1 MRGLIVTPEHK
12 LELVNDIPM
21 PEMLEY
27 DALVKVE
34 CTLICNGTD
43 NEIRH
48 GTLAEIRDYPVMLGH
63 ESAGRVVAVGS
74 KVKNYKIG
82 DLVSRTIV
90 RKNEKYASGWGA
102 FSEYGVVTDY
112 HAMEADGYPDAA
124 KFTIGHMQGVYPE
137 GISAVEAGMMITFK
151 EVYSAFMRMGIVPE
165 DKMMIIGDGPVGLSM
180 VLIAKML
187 NVSEI
192 YLVGQNPMTMEIAK
206 KEGATRVFNDL
217 SEEDHRAMEEI
228 CGRRITQYI
237 DAVGFNKTSLQ
248 GQKFLANGG
257 MINVYGLRSSEE
269 ITLPLRTMIRNW
281 GIRYM
286 QFPIHRLEGL
296 AHKPICDAVLEG
308 KLHPMAMITHQLPI
322 EEYQKGFDLIDEK
335 KAVKVALRFF

>member
-1 MRGLIVTPEHK
+1 MKGLIVTPEHQ
-12 LELVNDIPM
+12 LQLVHDIPM
-21 PEMLEY
+21 PEMNDY
-27 DALVKVE
+27 DALVQVE

-48 GTLAEIRDYPVMLGH
+48 GKLAEIQEYPVMLGH
-63 ESAGRVVAVGS
+63 ESAGRIVKLGS
-74 KVKNYKIG
+74 KVRNYRIG

-90 RKNEKYASGWGA
+90 RKNEKYACGWGA

-112 HAMEADGYPDAA
+112 HAMVADGYPDASR
-124 KFTIGHMQGVYPE
+124 FTIGHMQGVYPE

-151 EVYSAFMRMGIVPE
+151 EVYSAFTRMGIHSQ
-165 DKMMIIGDGPVGLSM
+165 DRIMIIGDGPVGLTM

-187 NVSEI
+187 QVEEI
-192 YLVGQNPMTMEIAK
+192 YLIGQNPMTMEIAR

-217 SEEDHRAMEEI
+217 SPEDHAEMEHL
-228 CGRRITQYI
+228 CARRITQYI
-237 DAVGFNKTSLQ
+237 DAVGFPHTTLQ

-257 MINVYGLRSSEE
+257 MINVYGLRSEE
-269 ITLPLRTMIRNW
+269 EMRMPLKGMLRNW

-286 QFPIHRLEGL
+286 QFPIHPLEGA
-296 AHKPICDAVLEG
+296 AHKPICDAVVQGRLN
-308 KLHPMAMITHQLPI
+308 PMSLITHQLPI
-322 EEYQKGFDLIDEK
+322 EQFQEGFDLIDQK